1 MRRGL
6 GRGEAWE
13 AVNDVLPCLG
23 EGDTRALAV
32 VQLECFSAV
41 SGHKNP
47 PCLRAATWRPLL
59 WGWGWRRLAGQENQG
74 LISFALRPSG
84 APGQRH
90 LFHRMIE

>member
-23 EGDTRALAV
+23 VGDTRALAV

-47 PCLRAATWRPLL
+47 PCLCGDMEAVAVGLGVEAPSRPGKPGAYQLCIKTLRSSRSAASL
-59 WGWGWRRLAGQENQG
+59 
-74 LISFALRPSG
+74 S
-84 APGQRH
+84 
-90 LFHRMIE
+90 